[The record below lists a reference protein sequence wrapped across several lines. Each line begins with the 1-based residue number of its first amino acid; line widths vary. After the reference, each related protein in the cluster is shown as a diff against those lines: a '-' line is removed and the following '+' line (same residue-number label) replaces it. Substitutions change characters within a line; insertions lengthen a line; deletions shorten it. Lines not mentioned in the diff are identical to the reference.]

1 MHSKHIH
8 IGCTQREHG
17 RRKITCTRYRDRRR
31 SLRAWE
37 KAIGRALCES
47 LEAIDPIPGRRASR
61 PKKLHEHTQHTARA
75 REQAL
80 RRHVQAWNIVRAK
93 RKCTRGA
100 PGVRAST
107 SARPSPAAARRH
119 TQRTHAEHELAHND
133 DVDERGVGQG
143 QADKEVHEHTQHSTG
158 ARTSGAHPTQHRR
171 ADKRAR
177 CHRCPRPSRLP
188 HRRRLPARACHA
200 HRLLSRRAQRIL
212 PCGGAHVRRESGQS
226 TGSSPAHAHAQP
238 HANTLREGARPV
250 RPARPPPLSH
260 RDSIA
265 PPALAL
271 ARTCTSFPA
280 TVRRQQ
286 RGRRKDKEN

>member
-17 RRKITCTRYRDRRR
+17 RRKITYTRYRDRRR

-37 KAIGRALCES
+37 NAIGRALCES
-47 LEAIDPIPGRRASR
+47 PEAIDPIPGRRASR

-100 PGVRAST
+100 PGARAST

-119 TQRTHAEHELAHND
+119 TQRTHAEHEHAHND

-143 QADKEVHEHTQHSTG
+143 QADKATIYSMSTREVNGVDVRDDVSDDDQRAQHD
-158 ARTSGAHPTQHRR
+158 ADRNRR
-171 ADKRAR
+171 ARR
-177 CHRCPRPSRLP
+177 CW
-188 HRRRLPARACHA
+188 RRR
-200 HRLLSRRAQRIL
+200 
-212 PCGGAHVRRESGQS
+212 
-226 TGSSPAHAHAQP
+226 
-238 HANTLREGARPV
+238 
-250 RPARPPPLSH
+250 
-260 RDSIA
+260 
-265 PPALAL
+265 
-271 ARTCTSFPA
+271 
-280 TVRRQQ
+280 
-286 RGRRKDKEN
+286 